1 MLNNDVLRSVRYML
15 DISDSGMVDIFA
27 LVDYTV
33 AEADVVDFLRA
44 EDEEGFLEIPD
55 EAMLYFLNGLVI
67 HLRGKDDSKPPVRV
81 KLPNSNNIMLK
92 KLRVAFNLKDEDL
105 QEILKSVDFT
115 VSKPE
120 LSALF
125 RVKGHSNYRACGD
138 QFLRNFLK
146 GLTLRVRP
154 Q

>member
-1 MLNNDVLRSVRYML
+1 MINNDVLRSIRYML
-15 DISDSGMVDIFA
+15 NLSDSSMVDIFA
-27 LVDYTV
+27 LVDYSV
-33 AEADVVDFLRA
+33 AEADIVDFLI
-44 EDEEGFLEIPD
+44 DEENEAFLPIPD

-67 HLRGKDDSKPPVRV
+67 HLRGKNDQPPVRV
-81 KLPNSNNIMLK
+81 KLPNSNNLMLK
-92 KLRVAFNLKDEDL
+92 KLRVAFNLKDEDM
-105 QEILKSVDFT
+105 QEILRSVDFL

-146 GLTLRVRP
+146 GLTIRVR

>member
-1 MLNNDVLRSVRYML
+1 MMNNDVLRSVRYML
-15 DISDSGMVDIFA
+15 DLSDTSMVDIFA

-33 AEADVVDFLRA
+33 AEADVVDFLL
-44 EDEEGFLEIPD
+44 DEESEAFLPIPD

-67 HLRGKDDSKPPVRV
+67 HLRGKKDDQPPVRV
-81 KLPNSNNIMLK
+81 KLPNSNNLMLK

-105 QEILKSVDFT
+105 QEILQSVDFN

-146 GLTLRVRP
+146 GLTSRIRR
-154 Q
+154 

>member
-67 HLRGKDDSKPPVRV
+67 HLRGKNDNKPPVRV

-92 KLRVAFNLKDEDL
+92 KLRVAFNLQDDDL

>member
-1 MLNNDVLRSVRYML
+1 MINNDVLRSIRYML
-15 DISDSGMVDIFA
+15 NLSDSSMVDIFA
-27 LVDYTV
+27 LVDYSV
-33 AEADVVDFLRA
+33 AEADVVDFLL
-44 EDEEGFLEIPD
+44 DEENEAFLPIPD

-67 HLRGKDDSKPPVRV
+67 HLRGKKDDQPPVRV
-81 KLPNSNNIMLK
+81 KLPNSNNLMLK
-92 KLRVAFNLKDEDL
+92 KLRVAFNLKDEDM
-105 QEILKSVDFT
+105 QEILQSVDFL

-146 GLTLRVRP
+146 GLTIRVRK
-154 Q
+154 

>member
-1 MLNNDVLRSVRYML
+1 MINNDVLRSIRYML
-15 DISDSGMVDIFA
+15 NLSDSKMVDIFA
-27 LVDYTV
+27 LVDYSV
-33 AEADVVDFLRA
+33 AEVDVVDFLL
-44 EDEEGFLEIPD
+44 DEENEAFLPIPD

-67 HLRGKDDSKPPVRV
+67 HLRGKNDDQPPVRV
-81 KLPNSNNIMLK
+81 KLPNSNNLMLK
-92 KLRVAFNLKDEDL
+92 KLRVAFNLKDEDM
-105 QEILKSVDFT
+105 QEILKSVDFN

-146 GLTLRVRP
+146 GLTIRIR